1 MAPLQM
7 QIFLLGEMQ
16 MQKNIGG
23 LKGLNLSVIW
33 LSANLRTNTK
43 QFLLDYSLS
52 KNHNHKPLVD
62 NQDDAFSCHEL
73 QWPSYNR

>member
-23 LKGLNLSVIW
+23 LKGLHLSVIW
-33 LSANLRTNTK
+33 LGANLRTNIGK
-43 QFLLDYSLS
+43 ICVHRRLNYVLKICYQFY
-52 KNHNHKPLVD
+52 V
-62 NQDDAFSCHEL
+62 
-73 QWPSYNR
+73 